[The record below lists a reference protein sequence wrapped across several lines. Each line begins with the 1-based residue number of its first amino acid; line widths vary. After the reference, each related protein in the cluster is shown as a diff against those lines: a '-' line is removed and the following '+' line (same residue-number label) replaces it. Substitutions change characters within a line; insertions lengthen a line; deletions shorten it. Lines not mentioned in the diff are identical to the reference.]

1 VNSFHLILL
10 GAFQQQRIK
19 GVSSF
24 VGEDASGSF
33 GLQAGHERFMT
44 SLVFGLARFRCGEQP
59 WKFLALPRALAYF
72 VDNELFLCTRR
83 FLMDTD
89 YSRISSQLTDQ
100 LLADE
105 ENQRSMRE
113 HMGRMEEEVL
123 RRLWKLGRERYKGA

>member
-1 VNSFHLILL
+1 MNSFHLILL

-59 WKFLALPRALAYF
+59 WQFLALPRALAYF
-72 VDNELFLCTRR
+72 LDNELFLCTRR

>member
-1 VNSFHLILL
+1 MKSFHLILL
-10 GAFQQQRIK
+10 GAFQQQRIE

-59 WKFLALPRALAYF
+59 WQFLALPRALAYF
-72 VDNELFLCTRR
+72 LDNELFLCTRR

>member
-1 VNSFHLILL
+1 MNSFHLILL